1 MNDSKIYT
9 LGPAAA
15 EVFPLLNR
23 ITHNIVQ
30 HCGKIRY
37 YGGGVH
43 LDSRPF
49 SMSMIPGKLYCA
61 QSFGSLAQW
70 HLLIYGRLGIF
81 A

>member
-15 EVFPLLNR
+15 EVFPILNR

-37 YGGGVH
+37 YGDGVY
-43 LDSRPF
+43 LRSRPF
-49 SMSMIPGKLYCA
+49 SM
-61 QSFGSLAQW
+61 
-70 HLLIYGRLGIF
+70 
-81 A
+81 